1 MNRFCGPEGPRYVL
15 AFLLVAAP
23 VVAQPALRERML
35 VAEDQRA
42 ATDADLEPLRQ
53 GLGSRDPATRR
64 QAVRAIGRLERPDL
78 MPLISR
84 LLTDPNNDVRIE
96 AVNAIGQMARGAEG
110 LAAAKSRLLARVKG
124 EETPRV
130 RG

>member
-1 MNRFCGPEGPRYVL
+1 MRSIRGPEGLRSL
-15 AFLLVAAP
+15 AFSVLVFAFGVSLATSA
-23 VVAQPALRERML
+23 VAQPALRERML

-42 ATDADLEPLRQ
+42 ATDADLAALRQ

-84 LLTDPNNDVRIE
+84 LLTDPDGDVRIE
-96 AVNAIGQMARGAEG
+96 TVNAIGQLARG
-110 LAAAKSRLLARVKG
+110 
-124 EETPRV
+124 
-130 RG
+130 